1 MARARIKAGLRDGGC
16 WERPFTIGF
25 SEKLDQLG
33 WVCLCCMNNNPC
45 ILMACHNGGLFLTH
59 AACLSKGQLGTPF
72 HIPPLGEPD
81 GQALCPVELDW
92 LSWVGEKGCEESGT
106 GS

>member
-1 MARARIKAGLRDGGC
+1 MARARIKAGLRDGEC
-16 WERPFTIGF
+16 RERPFTIGF

-45 ILMACHNGGLFLTH
+45 IFMARNNGGLFPTH

-72 HIPPLGEPD
+72 HIPPLGEPG
-81 GQALCPVELDW
+81 GQALCPVELGAV
-92 LSWVGEKGCEESGT
+92 VGRGEGV
-106 GS
+106 